1 MYVGEMVVLIN
12 VIFLCSILNL
22 LCRYFLKLIIPVSSR
37 QCIEIDVQIFLKMI
51 SFYFCS
57 GKDTDSS
64 AVEEEDEVRALEA
77 KLRCMAQKKK
87 PSQGKEI

>member
-1 MYVGEMVVLIN
+1 M
-12 VIFLCSILNL
+12 F
-22 LCRYFLKLIIPVSSR
+22 YFLN
-37 QCIEIDVQIFLKMI
+37 
-51 SFYFCS
+51 S

-87 PSQGKEI
+87 PSQGQEYIRFALFLHNFLDYIYH

>member
-1 MYVGEMVVLIN
+1 
-12 VIFLCSILNL
+12 
-22 LCRYFLKLIIPVSSR
+22 
-37 QCIEIDVQIFLKMI
+37 MI
-51 SFYFCS
+51 SLNFCS

-87 PSQGKEI
+87 PSQGQEKLNLHQLKN

>member
-1 MYVGEMVVLIN
+1 M
-12 VIFLCSILNL
+12 F
-22 LCRYFLKLIIPVSSR
+22 YFLN
-37 QCIEIDVQIFLKMI
+37 
-51 SFYFCS
+51 S

-87 PSQGKEI
+87 PSQGQEYTRFALFLHNFLDYIYH